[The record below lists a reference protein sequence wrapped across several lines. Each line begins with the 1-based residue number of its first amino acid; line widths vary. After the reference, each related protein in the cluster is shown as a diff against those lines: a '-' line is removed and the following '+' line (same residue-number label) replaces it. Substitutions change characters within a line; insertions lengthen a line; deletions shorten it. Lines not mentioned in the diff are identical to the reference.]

1 VYVKQLV
8 LVKHS
13 GLCLHKPRLAEGRE
27 MMKGSLYLGEALRL
41 LGAYFITEE
50 MKLIDAR
57 CYRGM
62 PLA

>member
-1 VYVKQLV
+1 MRRCGYV
-8 LVKHS
+8 
-13 GLCLHKPRLAEGRE
+13 
-27 MMKGSLYLGEALRL
+27 KGSLYLGEAMRL